1 MTRKLVNTLSASKLF
16 RIVAP
21 LAITAVCLVILAHK
35 VALPPV
41 AELWA
46 LTGQIPVLN
55 WIGAVLATALSF
67 WSLGRYDAVAHRHL
81 RTGFDDRLTSRAGIA
96 SIAFSQTVGFGI
108 FTGAF
113 ARWRLLPGLSP
124 LQAAQLTGF
133 VGVTFLSSLALICGI
148 AMVLTA
154 KSANTALL
162 GALIPI
168 TLLAFAALCFR
179 FPNWQ
184 IGKMTVRLPSLR
196 ALGALS
202 IWTFVDI
209 AAAGTALWLLLPV
222 GHGLSLL
229 DLLPA
234 YFIALGLAIVSS
246 SPGGAGP
253 LELAL
258 LALLPAIEPA
268 TLVAGLLAFRIIYY
282 ALPATLAGLVLLWP
296 DRLSFGLKAQTPDYL
311 GEQDR
316 PATTLRF
323 ERPQAESGII
333 LQNGGHV
340 LAAGLNKL
348 AVLDSPQV
356 SVAFFDPLL
365 GQKEE
370 VPSALA
376 RHAQQHNTVP
386 CFYKCSATMALA
398 TRKQGWKVLRIAA
411 DAIVNPQTYTDAGS
425 SHRQLRRKLRHAEKA
440 GLSVEAQWGELPLQ
454 EMAEVDATWVAQ
466 HGRALGTSMGQ
477 FEGTY
482 LSQQLVFLA
491 RQNGRLIAFVSFHRC
506 ATEWALDLVRMVP
519 GAPDGTGHLMIRKAI
534 DAAKEAGLDRL
545 SLSAVADHRF
555 AHRLDGG
562 LRRFKTCFA
571 PRWEPRYIA
580 APSWSA
586 LALALAELVRLIHR
600 PAPVAPVSALAMS
613 GQPTQENAAQSS
625 SDDALPH
632 IDHEE
637 NAIALRRTA

>member
-1 MTRKLVNTLSASKLF
+1 MTRKLVDNLSASKLF
-16 RIVAP
+16 RMVTP
-21 LAITAVCLVILAHK
+21 VVITAVCLVILADK
-35 VALPPV
+35 VALPPM

-55 WIGAVLATALSF
+55 WIGALMATALSF
-67 WSLGRYDAVAHRHL
+67 WALGRYDAVAHRHL
-81 RTGFDDRLTSRAGIA
+81 RTGFEDRMASRAGIA

-113 ARWRLLPGLSP
+113 ARWRLLPGLTP

-133 VGVTFLSSLALICGI
+133 VGVTFLSALALICGL

-154 KSANTALL
+154 DTINTALL
-162 GALIPI
+162 GALIPVGM
-168 TLLAFAALCFR
+168 LALAALCFR
-179 FPNWQ
+179 YPNWT
-184 IGKMTVRLPSLR
+184 IGKLTVRLPSLR

-202 IWTFVDI
+202 LWTLVDI
-209 AAAGTALWLLLPV
+209 AAAGTALWLLLPA

-234 YFIALGLAIVSS
+234 YFLALGLAIVSS

-258 LALLPAIEPA
+258 LALLPAIDPA
-268 TLVAGLLAFRIIYY
+268 TLVAGLLAFRIMYY
-282 ALPATLAGLVLLWP
+282 GVPATLAGLVLLWP
-296 DRLSFGLKAQTPDYL
+296 EKLSIGLTAQAPDYL
-311 GEQDR
+311 GEQDH
-316 PATTLRF
+316 PAATLRF
-323 ERPQAESGII
+323 ERPQAESAII

-365 GQKEE
+365 GQNDE
-370 VPSALA
+370 VPEALA

-386 CFYKCSATMALA
+386 CFYKCSAAMALA

-411 DAIVNPQTYTDAGS
+411 DSIVNPQTYSDAGS

-440 GLSVEAQWGELPLQ
+440 GLTVEAQCGDLPLR
-454 EMAEVDATWVAQ
+454 EMAKVDATWVKQ

-477 FEGTY
+477 FEASY
-482 LSQQLVFLA
+482 LQQQLLFLA
-491 RQNGRLIAFVSFHRC
+491 RQNGNLIGFVSFHRC
-506 ATEWALDLVRMVP
+506 TNEWTLDLVRLIP
-519 GAPDGTGHLMIRKAI
+519 GAPDGTGHLLIRKAI
-534 DAAKEAGLDRL
+534 DEAKEAGIDRL
-545 SLSAVADHRF
+545 SLSAVADHRL

-571 PRWEPRYIA
+571 PRWEARYIA

-586 LALALAELVRLIHR
+586 MALSLAELIRLIHR
-600 PAPVAPVSALAMS
+600 PAPVTPVSSLAQTES
-613 GQPTQENAAQSS
+613 EPAPSTVEST
-625 SDDALPH
+625 DPH
-632 IDHEE
+632 IDHEANE
-637 NAIALRRTA
+637 IALRRTA